1 MRRPWLFKGNAMN
14 KEPAPCVGVLAGR
27 GQSSEKLQKTAG
39 AFHKKSSWN
48 GKWGQEGRAIKPAY
62 KLSFVFAL

>member
-1 MRRPWLFKGNAMN
+1 MN

-27 GQSSEKLQKTAG
+27 GQSSEKLQETAG
-39 AFHKKSSWN
+39 AFYRKSSWN
-48 GKWGQEGRAIKPAY
+48 GKWGQEGGRAIKPAY